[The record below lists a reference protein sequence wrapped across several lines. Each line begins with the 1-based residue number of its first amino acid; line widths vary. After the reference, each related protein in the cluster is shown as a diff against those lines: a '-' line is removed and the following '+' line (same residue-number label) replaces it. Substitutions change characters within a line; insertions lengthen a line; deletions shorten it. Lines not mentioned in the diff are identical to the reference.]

1 MVNDSNLG
9 VLSNEVLVGELGTI
23 DRFATTAITSGE
35 ITTLKHEIWDNTVK
49 EGSFVMKRL
58 ARFAH
63 TLFTRAQ
70 RTKVFACLDIRSIL
84 QVPIQEEESEKGFF
98 WI

>member
-1 MVNDSNLG
+1 MVNKYGRNLG
-9 VLSNEVLVGELGTI
+9 VLSSEVLIGEFGTI

-70 RTKVFACLDIRSIL
+70 STKVLASLDTRSIL
-84 QVPIQEEESEKGFF
+84 QSCVDTSRRK
-98 WI
+98 